1 VTIAA
6 GFVCSDGVILCADTE
21 ETAGVGY
28 VKVPLEKVRTLEDSD
43 CTLAITGTGNSA
55 LLEMAME
62 QIIARVRDKSP
73 HTLERT
79 KKIISAVLLKL
90 HKRQV
95 RYQPGNPEAKLLKLL
110 IAVKPRS
117 EPCSLLHTEGAA
129 LHEVSSRCIF
139 GGGSVVRMLADNLH
153 HPALSLR
160 QTVVIALY
168 VLNMA
173 RESASAHGSASHMIA
188 VKNDGKVIYQ
198 QLEENAAIERA
209 LEMVKAVHRDLVLI
223 CADSTLSND
232 DFRSELRRLC
242 DNMLLIR
249 GDCLK
254 AEAEFRS
261 LSGGTEST
269 A

>member
-1 VTIAA
+1 
-6 GFVCSDGVILCADTE
+6 
-21 ETAGVGY
+21 
-28 VKVPLEKVRTLEDSD
+28 
-43 CTLAITGTGNSA
+43 
-55 LLEMAME
+55 M
-62 QIIARVRDKSP
+62 
-73 HTLERT
+73 
-79 KKIISAVLLKL
+79 
-90 HKRQV
+90 
-95 RYQPGNPEAKLLKLL
+95 
-110 IAVKPRS
+110 KPRS

-209 LEMVKAVHRDLVLI
+209 LEMVKAVHRDLVLV